1 VQIHTGCRRLPDTS
15 VPVVAVRS
23 LAVATTVRRRSRRRT
38 QAVADRTPTVAPA
51 DLVADYYDAL
61 DSHDYDRLRDVLAP
75 AFVQHRPDR
84 RFDSREAFVDF
95 MRDERPQS
103 DTTHRVHALY
113 VPAEGTDDGRDGT
126 EVLARGD
133 LLSADGDRL
142 FRFVDRFQV
151 VGGRITELETFTR

>member
-1 VQIHTGCRRLPDTS
+1 
-15 VPVVAVRS
+15 
-23 LAVATTVRRRSRRRT
+23 
-38 QAVADRTPTVAPA
+38 VAPV

-61 DSHDYDRLRDVLAP
+61 DSHDYDALRTLLDP
-75 AFVQHRPDR
+75 GFVQHRPDR

-113 VPAEGTDDGRDGT
+113 VPAEETDDRRDGT
-126 EVLARGD
+126 EVLARGE

-142 FRFVDRFQV
+142 FRFVDRFRV
-151 VGGRITELETFTR
+151 VERRITELETFTR